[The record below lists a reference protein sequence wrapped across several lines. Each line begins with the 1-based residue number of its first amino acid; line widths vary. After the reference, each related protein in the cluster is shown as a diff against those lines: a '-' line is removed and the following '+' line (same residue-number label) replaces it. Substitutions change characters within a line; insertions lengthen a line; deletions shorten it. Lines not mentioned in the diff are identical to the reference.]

1 MVKICNI
8 ETFQV
13 GMPLTKTFTSGN
25 KSTTTTRC
33 LVVRVTADDGTVG
46 ISSVDPSTRAV
57 YPDNVE
63 ALDDTIL
70 KKLAPLLMGENP
82 TKSIEFCS

>member
-25 KSTTTTRC
+25 KSKNTTRC

-57 YPDNVE
+57 FPAVSYTHLTLP
-63 ALDDTIL
+63 TI
-70 KKLAPLLMGENP
+70 
-82 TKSIEFCS
+82 CSV